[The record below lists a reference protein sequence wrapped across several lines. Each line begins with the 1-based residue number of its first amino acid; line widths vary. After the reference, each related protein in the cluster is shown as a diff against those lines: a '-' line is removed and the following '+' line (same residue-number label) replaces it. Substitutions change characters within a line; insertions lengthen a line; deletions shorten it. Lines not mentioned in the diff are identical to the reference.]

1 MTNAPSVTKSPATV
15 LAAVGDLAEELR
27 GRLPEFE
34 SARRV
39 PADIHERLRESGFY
53 RLLLPTGNGGLGATS
68 AEVLDVIEA
77 LARIDGSLAWATTIG
92 IQSPAVF
99 SWLARGNFDQLHSDN
114 PDVTIGGA
122 FAPQGRATVVDGGY
136 LAEGRWG
143 FASGCDNWD
152 FLFANCIVIKDGEP
166 MIGLDGR
173 PAMRAMVVQKDAA
186 EIIDTWSTLGMRG
199 TGSQDFTLAGVFVAE
214 EFTFDLGGAVPS
226 VPGITRYP
234 LIEFGYE
241 LATIAIGVAQGAL
254 DDVAATA
261 AGRTRAL
268 ARSSIAADPVAQH
281 RIGRVATTLRAAR
294 ALVRE
299 DAAALREVDDE
310 VDFMELM
317 TNSAATCAW
326 VVDACIDVVETCFR
340 TNGARGIFDAAPLQR
355 RLRDILTL
363 AQHATLNDSA
373 WTRHG
378 SAVLGSNETAAK

>member
-1 MTNAPSVTKSPATV
+1 MIDAPSMTTSAATV
-15 LAAVGDLAEELR
+15 LAAVNGLADELR
-27 GRLPEFE
+27 DRIAEFE
-34 SARRV
+34 GAKRV
-39 PADIHERLRESGFY
+39 PADIHDRLREAGFY
-53 RLLLPTGNGGLGATS
+53 RLLLPASHGGLEATS
-68 AEVLDVIEA
+68 DEVLDVIEA

-99 SWLARGNFDQLHSDN
+99 SWLSRSTFDQLHSEN

-122 FAPQGRATVVDGGY
+122 FGPQGRATVVDGGY
-136 LAEGRWG
+136 LVDGRWG

-152 FLFANCIVIKDGEP
+152 FLFANCIVVKDGEP
-166 MIGLDGR
+166 VIGAGGR
-173 PAMRAMVVQKDAA
+173 PSMRAMVLPKDAA
-186 EIIDTWSTLGMRG
+186 EIIDTWKTLGMRG
-199 TGSQDFTLAGVFVAE
+199 TGSQDFALAGVFVAD

-226 VPGITRYP
+226 VAGITRYP

-254 DDVAATA
+254 DDVAASA
-261 AGRTRAL
+261 SARTRAL
-268 ARSSIAADPVAQH
+268 ARTSIADDPVAQH

-294 ALVRE
+294 ALIRE

-310 VDFMELM
+310 TDFMQLM
-317 TNSAATCAW
+317 TSAAASCAW

-340 TNGARGIFDAAPLQR
+340 TNGARGIFDDAPLQR

-378 SAVLGSNETAAK
+378 SGLLGSNEPPAQ